1 MTTSPAR
8 SRTPVPPP
16 HDGPDIHCDNL
27 VRIFSSEGVEVVALQ
42 GLDLEV
48 DRGELVA
55 VVGASGSG
63 KSTLLNILSG
73 LDLPSAGVARVA
85 GRDLLNMSTKD
96 RLHYRRHTVGF
107 LFQQATANLFPYL
120 SAGENVQLPMMFA
133 SLSSGERA
141 ERARETLDV
150 LGIADCADRR
160 LDELSG
166 GQQQRVALGV
176 ALANRPRVLL
186 ADEPTGELD
195 SQSSDEVFSAIRG
208 ANESFGTTVV
218 VVTHDPLVSEQ
229 VTRTVGIRDG
239 RTSSEVRRR
248 TAVDEHGN
256 EGVVAEEFA
265 VLDRAGRLQ
274 LPRGFTDALAM
285 RDRVRLDLEADHI
298 GVWPTGRPDA
308 VAPQRDPGARP
319 KDAGSRREHGLPR
332 GARRAPHLPERS
344 ERGARPA
351 RGVAVGRAR
360 ASSSPCGGGRGPAR
374 RPCST
379 SSVGSTG
386 PTTATWCST
395 GST

>member
-1 MTTSPAR
+1 MTSSPAR
-8 SRTPVPPP
+8 TRTSARTPGPPD
-16 HDGPDIHCDNL
+16 HEGPDILCDNL
-27 VRIFSSEGVEVVALQ
+27 VRIFSAEGVEVVALQ

-48 DRGELVA
+48 GRGELVA

-63 KSTLLNILSG
+63 KSTLLTILSG

-85 GRDLLNMSTKD
+85 GRDLLTMSTAD

-107 LFQQATANLFPYL
+107 LFQQATANLLPYL
-120 SAGENVQLPMMFA
+120 SAAENVQLPMVFA
-133 SLSSGERA
+133 ALSAA
-141 ERARETLDV
+141 ERSSRTAETLEV
-150 LGIADCADRR
+150 LGVADCADRR

-195 SQSSDEVFSAIRG
+195 SRSSDEVFAAIRD

-218 VVTHDPLVSEQ
+218 VVTHDAHVSEQ

-248 TAVDEHGN
+248 TAVDEHGV

-308 VAPQRDPGARP
+308 GVPRTGPRPGGEP
-319 KDAGSRREHGLPR
+319 VDGGE
-332 GARRAPHLPERS
+332 
-344 ERGARPA
+344 
-351 RGVAVGRAR
+351 GRA
-360 ASSSPCGGGRGPAR
+360 
-374 RPCST
+374 
-379 SSVGSTG
+379 
-386 PTTATWCST
+386 
-395 GST
+395 